1 MRIER
6 SRKYN
11 QALIELCVRE
21 QLGFSFRRK
30 GSRFART
37 PLPEQETAFAN
48 FKGDVPGRL
57 HRTYQRVTQPDSTP
71 SLCDVS
77 VARDA

>member
-6 SRKYN
+6 PRKHN
-11 QALIELCVRE
+11 QARFELCVRE
-21 QLGFSFRRK
+21 RLGFSFRRK

-57 HRTYQRVTQPDSTP
+57 HRTYQLVTQPVSAP
-71 SLCDVS
+71 PLCDVS